1 MHTILSIGLNERG
14 AKSERPGALWRTLAE
29 LRSHGMFPV
38 AVAMIAGE
46 WDGVPE
52 RTLHVAVNGF
62 ADPRTLESLA
72 AALHQEC
79 VAAVVPG
86 AARWTLYYANGARD
100 AGGDLVQYPVAI
112 ARELIE
118 WAPQ

>member
-1 MHTILSIGLNERG
+1 MHTILSIGLNRRGERT
-14 AKSERPGALWRTLAE
+14 EQPGALWRTLAD

-38 AVAMIAGE
+38 AVAMTRGE

-52 RTLHVAVNGF
+52 RTLHVAVAGY
-62 ADPRTLESLA
+62 ADPRALESLA
-72 AALHQEC
+72 VALRQEC
-79 VAAVVPG
+79 IAAVVPG
-86 AARWTLYYANGARD
+86 AARWTLYYASGARE